1 MTKQNE
7 LKEIALDLLD
17 RWSSREED
25 MINEHL
31 YGRQAIAAEK
41 QLKLEVI
48 NYKKRIENSK

>member
-41 QLKLEVI
+41 ALKLEVI
-48 NYKKRIENSK
+48 DYKERIENSK